1 MSPLLLDTNAAI
13 WLSRD
18 ELNASAS
25 EKLDEAARVGVATY
39 LSPITAWEVG
49 LLVSRSR
56 LSLGSIALPPLLLV
70 LGTMYSLHVV
80 AEYYELA
87 QPGRSVSEVVRE
99 TLRNTGNLTFGQIAN
114 VGQVNNTG
122 AAKTFL
128 GFPAGPQQVSTNPG
142 PDGMFGTADDLI
154 DAGPDQIFGTSDDV
168 VNPNLAILG
177 VTRQIQIT
185 SLSGS
190 LKKVEVTVNYSVSG
204 SMQQLKA
211 VCYLNDNSRSTF
223 IP

>member
-1 MSPLLLDTNAAI
+1 MVVAI
-13 WLSRD
+13 TIL
-18 ELNASAS
+18 
-25 EKLDEAARVGVATY
+25 T
-39 LSPITAWEVG
+39 VG
-49 LLVSRSR
+49 LL
-56 LSLGSIALPPLLLV
+56 G
-70 LGTMYSLHVV
+70 V
-80 AEYYELA
+80 ASAIGYA
-87 QPGRSVSEVVRE
+87 MVASNRGRSITNTKLLAVSILEQME

-114 VGQVNNTG
+114 VGQVNNAG
-122 AAKTFL
+122 AARAFL

-142 PDGMFGTADDLI
+142 PDGMYGTADDLI
-154 DAGPDQIFGTSDDV
+154 DAGADGLFGTTDDV

-190 LKKVEVTVNYSVSG
+190 LKKVQVTVNYSVSG
-204 SMQQLKA
+204 TMQQLKA